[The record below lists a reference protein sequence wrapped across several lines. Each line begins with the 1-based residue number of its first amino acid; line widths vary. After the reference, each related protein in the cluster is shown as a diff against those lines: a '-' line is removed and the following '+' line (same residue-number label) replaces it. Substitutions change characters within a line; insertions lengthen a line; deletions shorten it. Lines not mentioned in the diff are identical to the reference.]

1 MERSEA
7 RQSFPFLASP
17 DVVSMAGF
25 SSDLVHRIYIY
36 IFALSVFPAANKDS
50 IMN

>member
-1 MERSEA
+1 VGSEMCI
-7 RQSFPFLASP
+7 RDRFLASP